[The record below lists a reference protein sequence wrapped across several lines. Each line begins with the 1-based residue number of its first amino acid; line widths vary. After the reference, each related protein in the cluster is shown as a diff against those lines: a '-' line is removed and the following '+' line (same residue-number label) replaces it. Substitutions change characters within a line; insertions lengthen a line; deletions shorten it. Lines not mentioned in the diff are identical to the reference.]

1 MIALNHFLFDKLASR
16 MSALNYLYLQS
27 LINGGKNRLSLKS
40 LNKFIQARNYPTFK
54 FNFKQIL

>member
-1 MIALNHFLFDKLASR
+1 MSTLNHFLFDKLVSR

-40 LNKFIQARNYPTFK
+40 LNKFIQATNYPTFK
-54 FNFKQIL
+54 FNFK